1 MPSSSAHLPARLSP
15 ASPHPFTPLTHTHT
29 HTTTPTPTPP
39 PLQVMASEEEYQ
51 RMYGSYFVFAVV
63 RNPWA
68 RAVSSYRMLS
78 RYLRHGCKELVG
90 GWNRVCTDANL
101 LPLVHN
107 QHPLCTISK

>member
-1 MPSSSAHLPARLSP
+1 
-15 ASPHPFTPLTHTHT
+15 
-29 HTTTPTPTPP
+29 
-39 PLQVMASEEEYQ
+39 
-51 RMYGSYFVFAVV
+51 MYSDYFVFAVV

-90 GWNRVCTDANL
+90 GWNRVCADANL

-107 QHPLCTISK
+107 QHPLCTINK